1 MMAVPSAEKRPLK
14 RQKLGPPD
22 VYPQDPKQK
31 EDELD
36 DVSVKQGF
44 THRPQIQDEYGSAQN
59 ISITSAKVANYF
71 NAILKKKAECN
82 QLPDTAR
89 KKQQINIKDNFWL
102 VTPRSKTA
110 IEAWFK
116 DLAGSKPLMA
126 LAKKVPIFSK
136 REDMFLT
143 LCEYSVPM
151 LRATWFIKMTSAYHE
166 SKVAESK
173 IKKRQQPDIAQGE
186 EGGIRK

>member
-1 MMAVPSAEKRPLK
+1 MMAVASAEKRPLK

-22 VYPQDPKQK
+22 VYPQDAKQK

-44 THRPQIQDEYGSAQN
+44 THRPQIQDEYSSAQN
-59 ISITSAKVANYF
+59 TSITPAKAALSQPRVGPSSILQFLTAGKVANYF

-89 KKQQINIKDNFWL
+89 KKQQINIKGNFWL
-102 VTPRSKTA
+102 VTPRSKAA

-116 DLAGSKPLMA
+116 DLAGSKPLTS

-151 LRATWFIKMTSAYHE
+151 LRATWFIKMTSAYQE
-166 SKVAESK
+166 SKVAE
-173 IKKRQQPDIAQGE
+173 
-186 EGGIRK
+186 